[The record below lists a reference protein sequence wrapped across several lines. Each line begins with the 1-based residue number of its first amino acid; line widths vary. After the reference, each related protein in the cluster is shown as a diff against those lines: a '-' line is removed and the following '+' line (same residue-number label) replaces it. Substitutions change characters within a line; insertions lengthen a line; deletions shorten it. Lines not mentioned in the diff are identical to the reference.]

1 MGRAVTEAG
10 SLPGGQQSLPGAGDT
25 WSKSCQGRGLSQEW
39 ERGSIPASSVA
50 APDPAGDRP
59 PNNQLSSVGKAQTR
73 KPRLRVAEGSSE
85 HVRQK
90 VLEGGLSHCHARAK
104 QAGGQSRCPY
114 SGPPPPG
121 RSLCDLWVG
130 GPVSPPW
137 GGVTPFP
144 HLVFPLASD
153 ATKETPP
160 FHGRKRGCRVKRA
173 ERALELAEP
182 LLTVTS
188 SRSFHQ

>member
-73 KPRLRVAEGSSE
+73 KPRLRVAEGLIRTRETES
-85 HVRQK
+85 
-90 VLEGGLSHCHARAK
+90 
-104 QAGGQSRCPY
+104 AGS
-114 SGPPPPG
+114 
-121 RSLCDLWVG
+121 
-130 GPVSPPW
+130 
-137 GGVTPFP
+137 
-144 HLVFPLASD
+144 
-153 ATKETPP
+153 
-160 FHGRKRGCRVKRA
+160 
-173 ERALELAEP
+173 
-182 LLTVTS
+182 
-188 SRSFHQ
+188 